1 MAWRRRTVVT
11 SLDVHPNLAEIL
23 GILSQVPQLTDRDMA
38 GLAGVWRDTAS
49 LASARDRALRPDA
62 PLVVEVLAA
71 FDRVDAVFD
80 AELSAIDDWAD
91 DSYGTAASPGGDHN
105 GHIGDVFSATLK
117 PHVVNNALK
126 AVRDALAAAYARP
139 VISRA
144 EHAGL
149 IGPWR
154 HVFPAGQSARAAR
167 PDAVQDLLDAM
178 LPLAGRCH
186 DEHSRVLFGQ
196 LAVAAVA
203 RDAAVTAAARETA
216 WNSAVASA
224 RRRQWA
230 ILRQTVQEAL
240 SRPCRTCRSWRRPV
254 DDDAELVRSLCA
266 DAVCGVL
273 MADSVEAD
281 VVSALVDPAR
291 RLLPMPRSGRTD

>member
-1 MAWRRRTVVT
+1 MSWRRRTVVT

-23 GILSQVPQLTDRDMA
+23 GILSRVPQLTDREMA
-38 GLAGVWRDTAS
+38 GLAGAWRDTTP
-49 LASARDRALRPDA
+49 LASARDHALRPDT

-80 AELSAIDDWAD
+80 AELAAIDDWAND
-91 DSYGTAASPGGDHN
+91 NSGSAGSDHEAR
-105 GHIGDVFSATLK
+105 IGDLFSATLK
-117 PHVVNNALK
+117 PQVLNTALK

-139 VISRA
+139 VIRHA
-144 EHAGL
+144 EYAGL

-154 HVFPAGQSARAAR
+154 RVFPADRSTPAAG
-167 PDAVQDLLDAM
+167 PDAVQELLDAL

-186 DEHSRVLFGQ
+186 DEHSRMLFGQ

-203 RDAAVTAAARETA
+203 RDAEATAAARETA
-216 WNSAVASA
+216 WKSAVASA

-230 ILRQTVQEAL
+230 LLRETVQEAL
-240 SRPCRTCRSWRRPV
+240 SRPCRTCRTWRRPA

-273 MADSVEAD
+273 MADSVEPD
-281 VVSALVDPAR
+281 VVSALVDPAV
-291 RLLPMPRSGRTD
+291 RLLPAPRSSRND